1 MDKGL
6 SVVAADIT
14 RLAVDAVVNAANQSL
29 APGSGVDGAIRRAAG
44 PRLTEATR
52 TLGSCPTGEA
62 RITAGYALPARWVI
76 HTVGPRW
83 HGGGR
88 GEAELLASCYR
99 NSLALAGEHRVRGIA
114 FPAISTG
121 IYGFPAEAAAAIA
134 VREARAGLARHPTIE
149 TVLLVA
155 FGDRDRA
162 ILTGALAQAE
172 SAA

>member
-14 RLAVDAVVNAANQSL
+14 RLAVDAVVNAANESL
-29 APGSGVDGAIRRAAG
+29 SPGSGVDGAIRRAAG
-44 PRLTEATR
+44 PRLTEATGK
-52 TLGSCPTGEA
+52 LGVCPIGEA
-62 RITAGYALPARWVI
+62 RITAGYELPARWVI

-83 HGGGR
+83 RGGGR

-99 NSLALAGEHRVRGIA
+99 DSMALAAEHGVRSIA

-121 IYGFPAEAAAAIA
+121 IFGFPAERAAAIA
-134 VREARAGLARHPTIE
+134 VREARAGLARHAAIE
-149 TVLLVA
+149 TVMLVA
-155 FGDRDRA
+155 FGDRDQA

-172 SAA
+172 GAA